1 VIKGIVVGFIL
12 SVIVLAGGTYYY
24 FAAGMAPVATADAP
38 MPFEKTLA
46 RMALDAHI
54 EKQHVGE
61 SPVPADEPNLL
72 AGAETYK
79 KECAMCHGLP
89 DHPVDYVNMMFPKP
103 TQLFKGKGVTDD
115 PASESYWKAA
125 NGIRL
130 SGMPSFKDKLTIV
143 QLWQVS
149 QLVAHANEL
158 PESVRKALVPNLAA
172 SLSPAPIQGKSQKL
186 AGQ

>member
-1 VIKGIVVGFIL
+1 MIKGIVAGFIL
-12 SVIVLAGGTYYY
+12 GVIVLAGGAYYY
-24 FAAGMAPVATADAP
+24 FASGMAPVATADP
-38 MPFEKTLA
+38 MMPFERKMA
-46 RMALDAHI
+46 NMALNAHI

-61 SPVPADEPNLL
+61 SPVLADEPNLL
-72 AGAETYK
+72 AGADVYK

-130 SGMPSFKDKLTIV
+130 SGMPSFKDKLTNT

-149 QLVAHANEL
+149 QLVAHANEI
-158 PESVRKALVPNLAA
+158 PESVKKVLVPDVPA
-172 SLSPAPIQGKSQKL
+172 SATPLTPAPAGKSTKK
-186 AGQ
+186 